1 MQINTLPQA
10 EAAQPLLHAAGLPC
24 DDVFSRPD
32 LTLFGIQQ
40 HGQWLA
46 VAGIER
52 HGHDGLLRSVATAPA
67 AQGQGLASHLL
78 QHAEQWARHQGMT
91 SLYLLTTSAAPYFAR
106 HGYQPQVREQAPQ
119 AIRHSKQFAGLCPA
133 SATLMHKTL

>member
-1 MQINTLPQA
+1 
-10 EAAQPLLHAAGLPC
+10 
-24 DDVFSRPD
+24 
-32 LTLFGIQQ
+32 
-40 HGQWLA
+40 

-67 AQGQGLASHLL
+67 VQGQGLASHLL

-106 HGYQPQVREQAPQ
+106 HGYQPLVREQAPQ